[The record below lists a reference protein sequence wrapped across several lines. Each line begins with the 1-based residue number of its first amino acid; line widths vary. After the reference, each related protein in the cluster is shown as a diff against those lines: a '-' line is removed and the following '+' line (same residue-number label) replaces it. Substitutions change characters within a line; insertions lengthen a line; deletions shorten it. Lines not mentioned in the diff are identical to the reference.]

1 MILSFPFIHQLNHLF
16 AFSQEIS
23 IVTLH
28 PIVFTQGYNLLRN
41 SQLFSDQVS
50 IMSASLAKWSLYDM
64 WCLEV
69 EMGKDR
75 KKNQIGPQS
84 SKACDLKHNR

>member
-1 MILSFPFIHQLNHLF
+1 MLSYMILSFPFIHQLNHLL

-64 WCLEV
+64 
-69 EMGKDR
+69 
-75 KKNQIGPQS
+75 
-84 SKACDLKHNR
+84 

>member
-1 MILSFPFIHQLNHLF
+1 MILSFPFIHQLNHCLF

-28 PIVFTQGYNLLRN
+28 PIVFTQGYNLLCN

-50 IMSASLAKWSLYDM
+50 IMSASLAKWSLDGM
-64 WCLEV
+64 
-69 EMGKDR
+69 
-75 KKNQIGPQS
+75 
-84 SKACDLKHNR
+84 